1 MIRESSTTG
10 MSVSTGDQAGLHGG
24 HSGLKSIEHCRDG
37 AVIPTTPL
45 PVVAPVRMTRRL
57 VGLHASL
64 LAGVG
69 LAACGA
75 NDELP
80 GVPRIGTSP
89 GKLIYATWGEVG
101 LREAEHWSLLN
112 FEKNYTDLRIDIMT
126 ALDQASYVIRLEALI
141 SSGTDPDVMRVPGPI
156 AHNIYARGAA
166 RRLDGLVK
174 RDGFRPDHIAPP
186 YDIGTF
192 KRNWYGFPRSQTAA
206 WVVFHNRSW
215 FGRLGIP
222 DPLPTWTW
230 EDFLGF
236 ARRLT
241 GTSPGGGGWGT
252 AIEPM
257 ASFPLPWFWGAGGD
271 DIDRDGAKPLLDTP
285 MVREALGWIMSLR
298 ETHRVAPPAGVVR
311 DIGDFAAG
319 RVAMWFGNADDEMT
333 LRRIGASDFGTSP
346 QPKGRVAQVG
356 AYQPHV
362 IAMGSRALNPDDGW
376 ELLQFLVDPDTQRLE
391 FEQGLWL
398 PQSKS
403 ITDAAAYRTPVSA
416 PHDRR
421 ASIPGAV
428 LRVRTPNQSPATGAM
443 RRAVGE
449 TLTSFWAGRAS
460 LEFVIPQAMAIAT
473 QAIAKGE

>member
-1 MIRESSTTG
+1 MIREPSTTG
-10 MSVSTGDQAGLHGG
+10 RSLSIGDQALVTGYLV
-24 HSGLKSIEHCRDG
+24 LKSSGEGGDG
-37 AVIPTTPL
+37 VAVPTTPS
-45 PVVAPVRMTRRL
+45 PVHPPMQMTRRS
-57 VGLHASL
+57 VGVRASL

-75 NDELP
+75 GDDLP

-89 GKLIYATWGEVG
+89 GKVIYATWGEVG
-101 LREAEHWSLLN
+101 PRESEHWSLLN
-112 FEKNYTDLRIDIMT
+112 FEKNYTDLRIDIIT
-126 ALDQASYVIRLEALI
+126 ALDQASYVNRLEALI
-141 SSGTDPDVMRVPGPI
+141 SSGTDPDVMRVPGQI

-166 RRLDGLVK
+166 LRLDGLVK
-174 RDGFRPDHIAPP
+174 RDGFRPDHLAPP
-186 YDIGTF
+186 YDVGTF
-192 KRNWYGFPRSQTAA
+192 KRNWYGFPRSRTAS
-206 WVVFHNRSW
+206 WVVFHNRAW
-215 FGRLGIP
+215 FGRIGIA

-230 EDFLGF
+230 DDFLGV

-241 GTSPGGGGWGT
+241 GAAPDGGGWGT

-257 ASFPLPWFWGAGGD
+257 ASFPLPWFWGVGGD
-271 DIDRDGAKPLLDTP
+271 DIDRDGAKPQLDTP

-333 LRRIGASDFGTSP
+333 LRRIGAPDFGISP
-346 QPKGRVAQVG
+346 QPKGRVAQIG
-356 AYQPHV
+356 GYQPDV
-362 IAMGSRALNPDDGW
+362 IAIGARAANPDDGW

-403 ITDAAAYRTPVSA
+403 ITDAAAYRTPVAA

-421 ASIPGAV
+421 AAIPGV
-428 LRVRTPNQSPATGAM
+428 LLRVRTPNLSPATGAM

-449 TLTSFWAGRAS
+449 ALTPFWDGRAS
-460 LEFVIPQAMAIAT
+460 LESVIPQAMAVAT
-473 QAIAKGE
+473 QVMAKGE

>member
-1 MIRESSTTG
+1 MLREPSATG
-10 MSVSTGDQAGLHGG
+10 MSVSTGQRVGSHGVQAPAGSDGG
-24 HSGLKSIEHCRDG
+24 DG
-37 AVIPTTPL
+37 VRITPPPL
-45 PVVAPVRMTRRL
+45 PAPVRMTRRL
-57 VGLHASL
+57 VGVHASL
-64 LAGVG
+64 LAGAALV
-69 LAACGA
+69 ACGT
-75 NDELP
+75 DDDLP

-89 GKLIYATWGEVG
+89 GKVIYATWGEVG
-101 LREAEHWSLLN
+101 PREAEHWSLLN
-112 FEKNYTDLRIDIMT
+112 FEKNYTDLRIDIIT
-126 ALDQASYVIRLEALI
+126 ALDQATYVDRLEALI
-141 SSGTDPDVMRVPGPI
+141 SGGTDPDVMRVPGQL
-156 AHNIYARGAA
+156 AQNMYARGAA
-166 RRLDGLVK
+166 LRLDALVK

-186 YDIGTF
+186 YDVGTF

-206 WVVFHNRSW
+206 WVVFHNRAW
-215 FGRLGIP
+215 FQRLGMT

-230 EDFLGF
+230 EDFLGV

-241 GTSPGGGGWGT
+241 GTAPGGGGWGT

-257 ASFPLPWFWGAGGD
+257 ASFPLPWLWGAGGD
-271 DIDRDGAKPLLDTP
+271 DVDRDGAKLQLDTP
-285 MVREALGWIMSLR
+285 MVREALAWIMSLR

-333 LRRIGASDFGTSP
+333 IRRHGALDFGISP

-356 AYQPHV
+356 AYQPDV
-362 IAMGSRALNPDDGW
+362 IAIGSRASNPDDGW

-403 ITDAAAYRTPVSA
+403 ITDATTYRTPGSA

-421 ASIPGAV
+421 ASIPGAL
-428 LRVRTPNQSPATGAM
+428 LRVRTPNLSPATGAM

-449 TLTSFWAGRAS
+449 ALTPFWAGRVS
-460 LEFVIPQAMAIAT
+460 LETVIPQAMAVAT
-473 QAIAKGE
+473 QVMAKGE